1 MAVDEAEPT
10 AGDDF
15 ATDDA
20 LEAGDRL
27 SSTVGDDFEAGGRLS
42 STVGDDFEAGGR
54 LSSTVGDDFGA
65 DDAPGAGYRS
75 WSSPVASPGDVD
87 DEFVTGPFVELSAST
102 RRKRLLILLA
112 FLAAAGIGALI
123 FAVLAADGIGN
134 VIQSNEQN
142 EKEEELREAFVR
154 LNAREYSVE
163 MKSCD
168 LGADGVLRAKGTVKV
183 DPSLDDGVYRVELV
197 ASVSLAGDIIELR
210 MTDKWNSVDA
220 ALTDWTITEAVVAD
234 YKPGDFELTLASCN
248 VTDVSRKVRQN

>member
-1 MAVDEAEPT
+1 MDEAEPT

-20 LEAGDRL
+20 LEAG
-27 SSTVGDDFEAGGRLS
+27 GRLS

-54 LSSTVGDDFGA
+54 MSSAVGDDFGA
-65 DDAPGAGYRS
+65 DDAPGAGDRS

-123 FAVLAADGIGN
+123 FAVLAADGN

-154 LNAREYSVE
+154 LNADEYSVE

-197 ASVSLAGDIIELR
+197 ASVSLAGDIIELP

-234 YKPGDFELTLASCN
+234 YKPGDFELTLAGCN